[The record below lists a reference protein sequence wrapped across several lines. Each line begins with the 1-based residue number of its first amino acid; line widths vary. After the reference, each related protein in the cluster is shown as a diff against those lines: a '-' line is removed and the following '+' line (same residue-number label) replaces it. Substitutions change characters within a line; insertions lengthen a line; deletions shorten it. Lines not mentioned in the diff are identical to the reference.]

1 MTNWLESRTVHAK
14 HRQSVREV
22 DTIPRPREE
31 AAGRRGDPA
40 ALNVVL
46 DCFILADLQRGE
58 LSYLCHNHHRFRE
71 VASRRLNK

>member
-1 MTNWLESRTVHAK
+1 MTNRLESRTVHAK

-40 ALNVVL
+40 TLNVVL
-46 DCFILADLQRGE
+46 DCFILAG
-58 LSYLCHNHHRFRE
+58 F
-71 VASRRLNK
+71 AKRRIILLVP

>member
-1 MTNWLESRTVHAK
+1 MTNRLESRTVHAK

-46 DCFILADLQRGE
+46 DCFILAG
-58 LSYLCHNHHRFRE
+58 F
-71 VASRRLNK
+71 AKRRIILLVP